1 MEKIQHN
8 FINAFIFNAAKKGN
22 YESGDSYHTVLTDDY
37 FICSVADGLG
47 SGPIARESS
56 QVIPQIL
63 REYHHETVDQLMQ
76 RFNKLMIHKRGAAVA
91 IFKVDFNN
99 KTLEYSCV
107 GNIRFY
113 LYRKVKDEII
123 YPLPVMGYLSGRPQK
138 LRTQLYTYVE
148 NDLFLI
154 HSDGV
159 DLRNPKSMMRK
170 ATVPEQLYSD
180 IVESIQTGDDATFI
194 TGSLLK

>member
-1 MEKIQHN
+1 MERIHHSFVQ
-8 FINAFIFNAAKKGN
+8 ACIFNEAKKGH

-47 SGPIARESS
+47 SGPVARESS

-63 REYHHETVDQLMQ
+63 KQHHHETIDELMQ
-76 RFNKLMIHKRGAAVA
+76 RFNGLMVQKRGAAVA
-91 IFKVDFNN
+91 IFKVDFKR

-113 LYRKVKDEII
+113 MYRKGTDEMI

-148 NDLFLI
+148 DDLFLI

-159 DLRNPKSMMRK
+159 DLRNPKSMMRQ
-170 ATVPEQLYSD
+170 AGTPERLYYD
-180 IVESIQTGDDATFI
+180 ILRSIETGDDATFI
-194 TGSLLK
+194 AGSLLK

>member
-1 MEKIQHN
+1 METIQHPN
-8 FINAFIFNAAKKGN
+8 LEGYVFNAAKEGN
-22 YESGDSYHTVLTDDY
+22 YESGDSYFTVVTDDY

-47 SGPIARESS
+47 NGPIARESS

-63 REYHHETVDQLMQ
+63 KDGHHETIDGLMH
-76 RFNKLMIHKRGAAVA
+76 RFNELMYQKRGAAVA
-91 IFKVDFNN
+91 IFKVDFKK

-113 LYRKVKDEII
+113 LYRKRTDQMI

-138 LRTQLYTYVE
+138 LRTQTYTYE
-148 NDLFLI
+148 EDDLFLI

-159 DLRNPKSMMRK
+159 ELRSPKSMMRM
-170 ATVPEQLYSD
+170 AGTPGRLYQNILTSVQTV
-180 IVESIQTGDDATFI
+180 DDATFI
-194 TGSLLK
+194 SGSLLK